1 MAFREVHFPGGEKEL
16 DIDTIENDSFWMG
29 RGHENL
35 LVSRHFVSVAMI
47 KKNQL
52 KMTSSALESGLYSN
66 DVVVSRHFVSVKK
79 HMAR

>member
-1 MAFREVHFPGGEKEL
+1 
-16 DIDTIENDSFWMG
+16 MG